1 MLTDITDR
9 KKSENALQESEE
21 KYRSIIETL
30 PDGVSVIDKDLKVI
44 FANSNLLSWMHI
56 LGLPND
62 IIGRTVLDAFPFLS
76 PIVVDEY
83 RTVFLAGRIV
93 VTQETSP
100 IGDAEDCNRDPQD
113 PHQRE

>member
-21 KYRSIIETL
+21 KYRSIIDTL

-62 IIGRTVLDAFPFLS
+62 IIGRTV
-76 PIVVDEY
+76 
-83 RTVFLAGRIV
+83 
-93 VTQETSP
+93 
-100 IGDAEDCNRDPQD
+100 
-113 PHQRE
+113 